1 MSVPRYVI
9 LKRKFKGN
17 VFCIEGAG
25 KLRSAKARISELAAK
40 FPGEYAIFDPRA
52 EKIIDRANRR
62 MATFDAYTS
71 DLIN

>member
-17 VFCIEGAG
+17 VFCIEAARE
-25 KLRSAKARISELAAK
+25 LHTAKARISELAAQ

-52 EKIIDRANRR
+52 EKIIDRANSRC
-62 MATFDAYTS
+62 ATFEAYTS
-71 DLIN
+71 DLVN

>member
-1 MSVPRYVI
+1 MSVPKYVI

-17 VFCIEGAG
+17 VFCIEAVRE
-25 KLRSAKARISELAAK
+25 LRTAKARISELAAK

-52 EKIIDRANRR
+52 EKIIDRANSR

-71 DLIN
+71 DLTN